1 MDEEVFNMSLRKFL
15 KQLGVT
21 AQREIETGVR
31 ERLASGQLTGE
42 ETLSTEATVTVS
54 GLGEDIVVSG
64 EIRLQ

>member
-31 ERLASGQLTGE
+31 ERLESGQLTGE
-42 ETLSTEATVTVS
+42 ERLSTQATVTVS